1 GGARSPAVDLL
12 DQSRNR
18 QRVGGGDTNR
28 LAGRPLEGADG
39 ADVERVTHGDDES
52 AAVEPQGDDL
62 LQMRDRR
69 RDVRGGRRVD
79 DQISPL
85 EEGDVGVLSEGAQKI
100 ALADVAE
107 RNERL
112 AYPLA
117 GADSPVQGLVELRL
131 SDEAG
136 FDQRLTEPNSARHED
151 VVARA
156 TGCAPETRSVVGW
169 RTTQRGGEGRTSP
182 SVHTGAATTTI
193 HAEVRHKL
201 WPRRDS
207 KKNRH
212 GVTRGS

>member
-1 GGARSPAVDLL
+1 
-12 DQSRNR
+12 
-18 QRVGGGDTNR
+18 
-28 LAGRPLEGADG
+28 
-39 ADVERVTHGDDES
+39 
-52 AAVEPQGDDL
+52 
-62 LQMRDRR
+62 MRDRR

-117 GADSPVQGLVELRL
+117 GADAPVQGLVELRL

-156 TGCAPETRSVVGW
+156 TGCAPETRSVVVGGPPNGGGG
-169 RTTQRGGEGRTSP
+169 TDFAQRAHWGCYNYDSRRGSPQAVAREG
-182 SVHTGAATTTI
+182 
-193 HAEVRHKL
+193 L
-201 WPRRDS
+201 

>member
-1 GGARSPAVDLL
+1 
-12 DQSRNR
+12 
-18 QRVGGGDTNR
+18 
-28 LAGRPLEGADG
+28 
-39 ADVERVTHGDDES
+39 
-52 AAVEPQGDDL
+52 
-62 LQMRDRR
+62 MRDRR
-69 RDVRGGRRVD
+69 RDVRGGRRIIK
-79 DQISPL
+79 QISPL
-85 EEGDVGVLSEGAQKI
+85 EEGNVGVLSEGAQKI

-169 RTTQRGGEGRTSP
+169 RTTQRGGGGTDFAQRA
-182 SVHTGAATTTI
+182 HWGCYNY
-193 HAEVRHKL
+193 
-201 WPRRDS
+201 DS
-207 KKNRH
+207 R
-212 GVTRGS
+212 RGSPQAVAPEGLKKKPPRSDPWQLI